1 MTVVG
6 TVILLSAEVQSCP
19 ARAFSKRAYP
29 PLVIDGSIKLL
40 FKTQALLQG
49 LSKRL
54 GVGSAQFSTV

>member
-49 LSKRL
+49 LRKRL